1 MTGGLN
7 LRSAISTDLY
17 QLTMAY
23 GYWKCGIHNRKS
35 VFHLFFRQAPFGGS
49 YSVAC
54 GLKQVLDFVSS
65 WQFTDAHL
73 SYMDE
78 LRGRDGKKLF
88 DPDFLNDLKDLRITC
103 RIDAVPE
110 GTPVFAHEPLLRVEG
125 PLWQCQLLE
134 TPLLTI
140 VNYQTLI
147 ATKASRICMAAS
159 PDPVIEF
166 GMRRAHGLNGALS
179 ASYASFVGGCA
190 GTSNVEAGAQF
201 GIPVKGTHAHSW
213 VMSFE
218 DEPAAFAAYANAM
231 PNNCVFLVDTYDTVQ
246 GIRYAIEAAENLRR
260 EGHELLGIRLD
271 SGDLLTLSRQARA
284 LLDDAGFFNAQIMA
298 SNDLD
303 EYEIARLKQL
313 GAPITLWGVG
323 TKMVTAYDQPALG
336 GVYKLG
342 AYVHNE
348 GSWKRVMKTSAQ
360 AEKATL
366 PGRLNVTRFYRDGR
380 MVADMIFD
388 ELDEECSQQPV
399 HRMSDESVSMEW
411 EHCEPLL
418 IPVFDD
424 GVIQIPAVEIED
436 SRKRCLDGLQTISP
450 ECLALN
456 EPAAMNVF
464 ISKGL
469 SMTRQVLRRQMGGS
483 WTH

>member
-166 GMRRAHGLNGALS
+166 GMR
-179 ASYASFVGGCA
+179 C
-190 GTSNVEAGAQF
+190 
-201 GIPVKGTHAHSW
+201 
-213 VMSFE
+213 
-218 DEPAAFAAYANAM
+218 
-231 PNNCVFLVDTYDTVQ
+231 
-246 GIRYAIEAAENLRR
+246 
-260 EGHELLGIRLD
+260 
-271 SGDLLTLSRQARA
+271 
-284 LLDDAGFFNAQIMA
+284 
-298 SNDLD
+298 
-303 EYEIARLKQL
+303 
-313 GAPITLWGVG
+313 
-323 TKMVTAYDQPALG
+323 
-336 GVYKLG
+336 
-342 AYVHNE
+342 
-348 GSWKRVMKTSAQ
+348 
-360 AEKATL
+360 
-366 PGRLNVTRFYRDGR
+366 
-380 MVADMIFD
+380 
-388 ELDEECSQQPV
+388 
-399 HRMSDESVSMEW
+399 
-411 EHCEPLL
+411 
-418 IPVFDD
+418 
-424 GVIQIPAVEIED
+424 
-436 SRKRCLDGLQTISP
+436 
-450 ECLALN
+450 
-456 EPAAMNVF
+456 
-464 ISKGL
+464 
-469 SMTRQVLRRQMGGS
+469 
-483 WTH
+483 